1 MNSNST
7 ITAVQAGVYLGELL
21 AFRRDHAGARVEQHL
36 TLTVKESPSQISV
49 RNARSIQT
57 VHRLRSRR

>member
-21 AFRRDHAGARVEQHL
+21 AFRRDHAGEWSN
-36 TLTVKESPSQISV
+36 T
-49 RNARSIQT
+49 
-57 VHRLRSRR
+57 